1 MQKCSICNSNNNHT
15 TFLIKEMMFGSQ
27 EAFEYFMCAQCG
39 CLQISETPQDLAKY
53 YPKDYYS
60 YTLKPS
66 FKKTRLSRFLTYHR
80 NNYFLFKKN
89 ILGWVLGKIH
99 TNPNLEI
106 LSHAGI
112 NKNAK
117 VLDVG
122 CGIGHLLYS
131 MKQAGMKN
139 LLGVDPFIE
148 KDLLYE
154 NGLEI
159 LKKEIDEVDNG
170 WDLIMLNHVLEHIE
184 HQHEMLASIFS
195 KLNPG
200 GCCLIR
206 IPTVSSQAW
215 EQYKENWVQLD
226 APRHLFLHSVKSIS
240 LLSKEIGFDIENI
253 IYDSNEFQFIGSEQ
267 YLKNIS
273 LDAESSYL
281 SNPQKSIFKKE
292 DIRKFKAMAKQLNA
306 ENKGDQFSIFLRK
319 PLA

>member
-66 FKKTRLSRFLTYHR
+66 FKKTPLSRFLTYHR

>member
-1 MQKCSICNSNNNHT
+1 MPKCSICNSNNNHT
-15 TFLIKEMMFGSQ
+15 TFLIKEMMFGS
-27 EAFEYFMCAQCG
+27 EETFEYFMCDHCG
-39 CLQISETPQDLAKY
+39 CLQILKTPQDLAKY

-66 FKKTRLSRFLTYHR
+66 FKKTWLSRFLTYNR

-148 KDLLYE
+148 KDLLYD
-154 NGLEI
+154 NGLAI
-159 LKKEIDEVDNG
+159 LKKEIDEVENG

-195 KLNPG
+195 KLIPG

-206 IPTVSSQAW
+206 IPTVSSHAW
-215 EQYKENWVQLD
+215 EHYKENWVQLD

-267 YLKNIS
+267 YMKNIS
-273 LDAESSYL
+273 LDAELSYL
-281 SNPQKSIFKKE
+281 SNPEKSIFKKE
-292 DIRKFKAMAKQLNA
+292 DIKKFKASAKRLNA

>member
-1 MQKCSICNSNNNHT
+1 MPTCSICESNNSHT
-15 TFLIKEMMFGSQ
+15 TYLIKEMMFGSA
-27 EAFEYFMCAQCG
+27 ETFEYFMCEDCG
-39 CLQISETPQDLAKY
+39 CLQISKTPEDLAKY

-66 FKKTRLSRFLTYHR
+66 FKKTRLSRFLTYNR

-89 ILGWVLGKIH
+89 IVGWMLGKIH

-106 LSHAGI
+106 VSHARI
-112 NKNAK
+112 NRNAK

-148 KDLLYE
+148 KDLQYE
-154 NGLEI
+154 NGLTI
-159 LKKEIDEVDNG
+159 LKKEIDDVENG

-184 HQHEMLASIFS
+184 HQHQMLASIFS
-195 KLNPG
+195 KLTPG

-206 IPTVSSQAW
+206 IPTVSSHAW
-215 EQYKENWVQLD
+215 EIYKENWVQLD

-240 LLSKEIGFDIENI
+240 LLSKQIGFEIENI
-253 IYDSNEFQFIGSEQ
+253 IYDSSEFQFIGSEQ
-267 YLKNIS
+267 YMKNIS
-273 LDAESSYL
+273 LDADSSYL
-281 SNPQKSIFKKE
+281 SNPQKSIFKKD
-292 DIRKFKAMAKQLNA
+292 DIKNFKATAKRLNA
-306 ENKGDQFSIFLRK
+306 EKKGDQFSIFLRK

>member
-1 MQKCSICNSNNNHT
+1 
-15 TFLIKEMMFGSQ
+15 
-27 EAFEYFMCAQCG
+27 MCAQCG
-39 CLQISETPQDLAKY
+39 CLQISETPPDLAKY